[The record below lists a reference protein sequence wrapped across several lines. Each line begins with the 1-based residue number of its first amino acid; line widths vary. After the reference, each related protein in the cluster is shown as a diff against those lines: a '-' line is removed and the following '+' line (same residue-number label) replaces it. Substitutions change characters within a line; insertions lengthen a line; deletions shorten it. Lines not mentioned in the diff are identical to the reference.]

1 MLVMS
6 ISGEDCESDPP
17 VPGQV
22 VAGQYQAGGA
32 WVITARGD
40 LDLESLPPLRAAL
53 EAAAA
58 AHPVVVL
65 DVGAV
70 TFGDSTFLGVLLAVR
85 QLTALRVAGAG
96 QTLLRLF
103 SVVGADLV
111 LDLYGSVE
119 EALAAE
125 PA

>member
-1 MLVMS
+1 MLGMS
-6 ISGEDCESDPP
+6 ISGEDCESDSPA
-17 VPGQV
+17 PGQV
-22 VAGQYQAGGA
+22 VVGQYGAGGA
-32 WVITARGD
+32 WVVAAQGD

-70 TFGDSTFLGVLLAVR
+70 TFGDSTFLGVLLGVR

-96 QTLLRLF
+96 HALLRLF

-111 LDLYGSVE
+111 LDLYGSVA
-119 EALAAE
+119 EALAAD
-125 PA
+125 PD